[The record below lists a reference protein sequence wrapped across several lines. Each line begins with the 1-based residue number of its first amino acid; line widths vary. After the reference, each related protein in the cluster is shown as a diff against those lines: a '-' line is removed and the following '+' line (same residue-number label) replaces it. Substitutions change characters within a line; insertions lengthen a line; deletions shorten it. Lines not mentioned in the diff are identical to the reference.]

1 MEKQIEYIDLD
12 GVILDSEKRMLERK
26 YMAGFENHNDS
37 KQYDAFFE
45 YTDTHPEEW
54 DYIIREANSINNSIE
69 IIKELQELKKE
80 IAILTKIH
88 TLHEMRVKV
97 DDLRNHRNIYIPIV
111 FVPPKIKKHEVVI
124 PKKQLLIDDSQ
135 KNIDGWINNGGK
147 GILFDETIPKNTD
160 KKVKSLEFL
169 LGR

>member
-1 MEKQIEYIDLD
+1 
-12 GVILDSEKRMLERK
+12 
-26 YMAGFENHNDS
+26 
-37 KQYDAFFE
+37 
-45 YTDTHPEEW
+45 
-54 DYIIREANSINNSIE
+54 
-69 IIKELQELKKE
+69 
-80 IAILTKIH
+80 
-88 TLHEMRVKV
+88 MRVKV

-111 FVPPKIKKHEVVI
+111 FVTPKIKKHEVVI

>member
-69 IIKELQELKKE
+69 IFKELQ
-80 IAILTKIH
+80 
-88 TLHEMRVKV
+88 
-97 DDLRNHRNIYIPIV
+97 
-111 FVPPKIKKHEVVI
+111 
-124 PKKQLLIDDSQ
+124 
-135 KNIDGWINNGGK
+135 
-147 GILFDETIPKNTD
+147 
-160 KKVKSLEFL
+160 
-169 LGR
+169 